1 LHLVERNFPGISRRH
16 HGRAVTHLLAKNG
29 RIHPGQFPPTIA
41 AMTKR
46 MHPSLRKPKGSQH
59 RMQECMQHT
68 CFAQQQIDAAVEVSC
83 AKPKR
88 YPAALVPL
96 SAAFAFRLDSFL
108 VSCFAVLLTP
118 RLQIKKNNCVISREK
133 KISDLFA
140 LIIDYVSGMP
150 RELSI
155 PFRSW
160 LGAESFAHRAPGL
173 HKLRDH
179 TGVCNP
185 VSAERSAV
193 EFSNLSGNS

>member
-1 LHLVERNFPGISRRH
+1 
-16 HGRAVTHLLAKNG
+16 
-29 RIHPGQFPPTIA
+29 
-41 AMTKR
+41 
-46 MHPSLRKPKGSQH
+46 
-59 RMQECMQHT
+59 
-68 CFAQQQIDAAVEVSC
+68 
-83 AKPKR
+83 
-88 YPAALVPL
+88 
-96 SAAFAFRLDSFL
+96 L